1 MCPLDA
7 PAQGLLLCAPARTC
21 GRFGPGARGYLGAPL
36 APVGACRCCGGH
48 RVTLSAESAGV
59 REVGGRRPRVEMAEP
74 EVVPP
79 LSEGV
84 PDLQQAGADA
94 APVVLAKRL
103 PLDLLPRVAGEDPV
117 VVEGGDEVV
126 PRRAGVPLVGARH
139 VHVAPGEVGRQRVP
153 LAPVRGVPV
162 EEGQQGAVR
171 DRFPPH
177 SQPFAAVQLLAQ
189 RGCDTGGEHEE
200 QGPLCV
206 AQPGQGVV
214 VYRPPRFEVR
224 HGELGGPVLWG
235 LPPDGG
241 RSVSPRA
248 YLRGPEHVGSVKDDA
263 GRDGRPDE

>member
-1 MCPLDA
+1 MEVGSRRCTWIHRRAA
-7 PAQGLLLCAPARTC
+7 PAGPACSCEGVCAPSMRRRKASSSVRL
-21 GRFGPGARGYLGAPL
+21 RGPAGGSGQGHAATWVHRSHLL
-36 APVGACRCCGGH
+36 APVAAAED
-48 RVTLSAESAGV
+48 TESAGV

-126 PRRAGVPLVGARH
+126 PRRAGVPLGGARH

-162 EEGQQGAVR
+162 EEGQ
-171 DRFPPH
+171 
-177 SQPFAAVQLLAQ
+177 
-189 RGCDTGGEHEE
+189 
-200 QGPLCV
+200 
-206 AQPGQGVV
+206 
-214 VYRPPRFEVR
+214 
-224 HGELGGPVLWG
+224 
-235 LPPDGG
+235 
-241 RSVSPRA
+241 
-248 YLRGPEHVGSVKDDA
+248 
-263 GRDGRPDE
+263 